1 MCMEGLSRKTIFRRN
16 EIEGVILT
24 YKLPCDNGW
33 TTNLCVYA
41 ENENPGIWNEARTRE
56 TAERQHEEA
65 IRMVKLMGF
74 ETEDA

>member
-1 MCMEGLSRKTIFRRN
+1 MCMEGLSRKPSFRYDTV
-16 EIEGVILT
+16 EGVILT
-24 YKLPCDNGW
+24 YKLPCVDAW

-41 ENENPGIWNEARTRE
+41 ENENPGIWNEACTRE
-56 TAERQHEEA
+56 TAERHHEEA